1 MYRHSA
7 DISEDILAALDAPGG
22 LEGVALDV
30 TDPEPL
36 TDGHP
41 LFTHPRAIITPHTS
55 GSFEG
60 YYDSGADV
68 LLFQAGRL
76 KAGQKPVNII
86 DPVKGY

>member
-1 MYRHSA
+1 M
-7 DISEDILAALDAPGG
+7 
-22 LEGVALDV
+22 

-60 YYDSGADV
+60 YYDAGADV
-68 LLFQAGRL
+68 LLFQADKL
-76 KAGQKPVNII
+76 KAGQKPVNVV